1 MTFFNALFSAA
12 LDQNLVFCQLVGMV
26 VVFLAAER
34 PQDAFRLGGA
44 LWIACAA
51 AGIIG
56 WPVYTYVLEPWGVS
70 YMASVVYLM
79 VSCAVIFIIGAAAAL
94 RCPAERRASVLRSC
108 ALLAVSAAVLA
119 VPLSM
124 AASADVA
131 TFDVALGSAIGS
143 GMGVFIAVVAFAFIH
158 DRIDER
164 LVPGVL
170 RGVPISLITA
180 ALMALAFTGVA
191 GIAGGLFV

>member
-56 WPVYTYVLEPWGVS
+56 WPVYT
-70 YMASVVYLM
+70 
-79 VSCAVIFIIGAAAAL
+79 
-94 RCPAERRASVLRSC
+94 
-108 ALLAVSAAVLA
+108 
-119 VPLSM
+119 
-124 AASADVA
+124 
-131 TFDVALGSAIGS
+131 
-143 GMGVFIAVVAFAFIH
+143 
-158 DRIDER
+158 
-164 LVPGVL
+164 
-170 RGVPISLITA
+170 
-180 ALMALAFTGVA
+180 
-191 GIAGGLFV
+191 